1 MSIHQWGVELHSARK
16 VEADKLFYLDVA
28 QVTSVEK
35 HLSPPSLR
43 SHSRCFFQDV
53 CGGVPLADL
62 TSRRTAAQSTVLGQ
76 NEAPTLAFKVW
87 DDEGA
92 GRVPRPPNAKK
103 APNEGGHGDDELA
116 SSDSE
121 ARPTTDV
128 TPGPPA
134 SISTMY
140 NEVLQ
145 SLASRRTATESALRQ
160 QHEAE
165 IGRITKEISRCEQLL
180 ADMREQEE
188 TNAAAKLETL
198 QKIGLEAEEQTK
210 AVPTPLVLEG
220 KTCTPSPSVDTTPAI
235 LSSPKLESFSDTMTA
250 AEIEETLKRRLRTD
264 AIQKLD
270 EQVDM
275 AEQFSKNKAVTDV
288 KTMIGKKLIAAG
300 NQASS
305 SSGVLALSREV
316 KQLVRTL
323 PDEMAISY
331 TCLKTTDILTKKLQ
345 DDNNISKTPIFLWAY
360 AHIMTSLFTTR
371 KDLGQYLSCFLV
383 KHCPL
388 MLPAAP
394 RPDITESELKMQ
406 IGYMR
411 TRMIMS
417 VWMDDIQSVWK
428 ALSGMLNKKHE
439 LLSVLPF
446 MLLPTLEETGFLLY
460 RGYKEAFIASVRVIS
475 EEILPAMATATPI
488 NPGCAAAYQ
497 AMVSRVRITID
508 EWQKTGPQ
516 PPKGYRE
523 IAG

>member
-1 MSIHQWGVELHSARK
+1 MSIHPWGVELQSARK
-16 VEADKLFYLDVA
+16 VEVDKLFYPDGARL
-28 QVTSVEK
+28 TFVEQDRD
-35 HLSPPSLR
+35 PPCLP
-43 SHSRCFFQDV
+43 SHPRCFFQDV
-53 CGGVPLADL
+53 CGGVPAADVA
-62 TSRRTAAQSTVLGQ
+62 SGRTAAQSTVLGQ
-76 NEAPTLAFKVW
+76 LYEAPARVKVW
-87 DDEGA
+87 NDEGTA
-92 GRVPRPPNAKK
+92 SIRRPLDAKK
-103 APNEGGHGDDELA
+103 APYEGVYEDDELA

-121 ARPTTDV
+121 VRPTSDV

-134 SISTMY
+134 NISTMY
-140 NEVLQ
+140 HEVLQ
-145 SLASRRTATESALRQ
+145 SLASRRAATEAALRQ
-160 QHEAE
+160 QQEAE
-165 IGRITKEISRCEQLL
+165 IEKIAKEISRCEELL
-180 ADMREQEE
+180 MEMRKREE
-188 TNAAAKLETL
+188 ANAAAKLERQ
-198 QKIGLEAEEQTK
+198 QKMRLEAEEQTK
-210 AVPTPLVLEG
+210 AASAPLALESPIDNPP
-220 KTCTPSPSVDTTPAI
+220 PSADSTPAI
-235 LSSPKLESFSDTMTA
+235 PSPPKLEAFSDNMTA

-270 EQVDM
+270 EQVEM

-316 KQLVRTL
+316 IQLVRTL

-371 KDLGQYLSCFLV
+371 KDLGRYLSCFLV

-394 RPDITESELKMQ
+394 RSDITESELKMQ

-417 VWMDDIQSVWK
+417 VWMDDIQSVWT

-439 LLSVLPF
+439 LLPVLPF

-516 PPKGYRE
+516 PPKGYKE